1 MFKDIRKQIDN
12 GSKCKR
18 DNPENVIPD
27 IRYFGFFFIWI
38 GGAGAMV
45 YILVSQQNA
54 VSLILDAEVN
64 ISSNTKEKVTTYL
77 KI

>member
-1 MFKDIRKQIDN
+1 MVLNAKEIIRKMLSQI
-12 GSKCKR
+12 
-18 DNPENVIPD
+18 
-27 IRYFGFFFIWI
+27 FGILDFFFIWI